1 MSKSKFKFNLEDN
14 SSEEENVIVKYEEKS
29 FWDKLLDA
37 LPTPEEELETMK
49 QDQVKLSDL
58 IEETKEVIK
67 KIDTTLEDKSLED
80 EDKNNLNQKL
90 EYYTNMLETFESELR
105 CTKVQEKSLDKML
118 KEEETGEEG
127 AFEESLPELIA
138 NSLVTSKKKME
149 DVNSVVKS
157 IEISSKKNR
166 IEECIICEVNIKD
179 DKGRKASIRHFHLL
193 GYETFIKYKPVIC
206 VDCFIKKQS
215 EGNIEAIK
223 SIVVSEE
230 FENDSETACKKGNK
244 IYSEELEVEIPEF
257 KIFAKKLIDLESKN
271 FIESIKIE
279 EKTSFF
285 GFEF

>member
-1 MSKSKFKFNLEDN
+1 MSKSKFKFNLKDD
-14 SSEEENVIVKYEEKS
+14 SSEEENAVVKYEEKS

-49 QDQVKLSDL
+49 QDQIKLLEL
-58 IEETKEVIK
+58 IEETKEVVG
-67 KIDTTLEDKSLED
+67 KIDTKLEDKSLED
-80 EDKNNLNQKL
+80 EDRNNLNQKL
-90 EYYTNMLETFESELR
+90 EYYTNMLEIFESELQ

-157 IEISSKKNR
+157 IEILSKKNR

-179 DKGRKASIRHFHLL
+179 DKGRKASIRHFHLA
-193 GYETFIKYKPVIC
+193 GYETFTKYKPVIC
-206 VDCFIKKQS
+206 VDCFTKKQK
-215 EGNIEAIK
+215 EGNIESIK
-223 SIVVSEE
+223 NIIVSEE
-230 FENDSETACKKGNK
+230 FENDTEITCKKGNK

-257 KIFAKKLIDLESKN
+257 KENAKKLIDLESKN

-279 EKTSFF
+279 EKNSFF
-285 GFEF
+285 NFKF